1 MTWWRL
7 LFLFEGCITRLQF
20 WVGVGGAVAMLVLAN
35 ALTGSEL
42 DPDTGQRVV
51 TGSFLSTLLLM
62 AGSWVLMAV
71 TVKRLHDR
79 GRSGWWALL
88 YFVPFGIF
96 WLLVDLGFLPQRD

>member
-7 LFLFEGCITRLQF
+7 LFLFEGRITRLQF